1 MKRKLVIVIGWILVW
16 EILSLCISNPVLM
29 AGPYETLKTLCAMAC
44 TAEYWLSAAGTLA
57 RAVCG
62 ILAGFICAAVLGWI
76 SYRSRIFREITE
88 PLFSVIKSVPV
99 VSFIVLILL
108 WTGGKTLSFYISW
121 IVVLPLFYFS
131 FLEGFAS
138 ADEKY
143 LEMAKMYRMSRAN
156 EFRYIR
162 YPALYAPLCASVKSA
177 VGLGFK
183 SAAAAEVIGQ
193 VKNTVGN
200 GIYLSKVYLS
210 ATELFAW
217 TITVAVMAYGAEKI
231 ILFLLSKAG
240 GKQV

>member
-29 AGPYETLKTLCAMAC
+29 AGPYETFKTLCTMAG
-44 TAEYWLSAAGTLA
+44 TAEFWLSAAGTLT
-57 RAVCG
+57 RAAGG
-62 ILAGFICAAVLGWI
+62 ILAGLAAAAILGWAA
-76 SYRSRIFREITE
+76 YRKQFVREIME

-108 WTGGKTLSFYISW
+108 WAGGKSLSFCISW
-121 IVVLPLFYFS
+121 IVVMPLFYFG
-131 FLEGFAS
+131 FLEGFAA
-138 ADEKY
+138 ADEKL
-143 LEMAKMYRMSRAN
+143 LEMAKMYRMKKAD

-162 YPALYAPLCASVKSA
+162 YQALYPSLSAAVKSA

-231 ILFLLSKAG
+231 LLFLLSKAG